1 MLVSAKV
8 AIHLFC
14 VNGVCDGNAISSKK
28 KRAALFVYNQ

>member
-1 MLVSAKV
+1 MFVSAIV

-14 VNGVCDGNAISSKK
+14 VNGCCDGNAISSKK